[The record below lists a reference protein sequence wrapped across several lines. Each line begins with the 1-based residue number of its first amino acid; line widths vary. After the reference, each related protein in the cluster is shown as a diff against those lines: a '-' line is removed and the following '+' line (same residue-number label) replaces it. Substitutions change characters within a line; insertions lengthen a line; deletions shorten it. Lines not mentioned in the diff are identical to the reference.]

1 LLVLLHSLLI
11 DWLMIEPRNGWLDVV
26 SLSHVEVLSEVLIS
40 APPIEMNHGHSLVPL
55 DLMEIGVSDIV
66 FMSIS
71 WESSITVWT
80 TVIFIVFTIV
90 PSPLIHHTL
99 LLLLSDQV

>member
-1 LLVLLHSLLI
+1 
-11 DWLMIEPRNGWLDVV
+11 MIEPRHGWLDVV

-71 WESSITVWT
+71 WESSITVWLIIELIG
-80 TVIFIVFTIV
+80 VTIV
-90 PSPLIHHTL
+90 PHPLIDHTF